1 MDLNFSPEQSA
12 LRDALREFLEKE
24 SPPSVVRA
32 AEPVGFDAA
41 LWRKVVEFGLGS
53 VGVPEKHGG
62 GGGGLI
68 DLAIAAECVG
78 QHLAPVP
85 LIETAVT
92 NRLLAS
98 LAEGGSSDAA
108 SLAPRAIGGELLAT
122 LAIRPAAGG
131 VARSVPAGAVADL
144 VVVLDGEQLFLVN
157 QRYAGQPSPSAVSPN
172 LGAMPLGHCRLDPAA
187 AMLLA
192 SGPEAVSAYEGAVY
206 QWQAL
211 TAAALVGLGFR
222 ALDIGIEYVMQRRAF
237 GILIANFQTIQHRL
251 ADNVTALDGARL
263 LAYEAAW
270 AADVTLPNSET
281 LATMAFLFAYES
293 AYKSASESL
302 HFHGGY
308 GYTLEYDIQ
317 LYFRRAKAWALVAG
331 DPRAHYV
338 TLAHRLFDR
347 EEV

>member
-1 MDLNFSPEQSA
+1 M
-12 LRDALREFLEKE
+12 
-24 SPPSVVRA
+24 RA

-41 LWRKVVEFGLGS
+41 LWRKVVELGLGS
-53 VGVPEKHGG
+53 VAVPEQHGG

-68 DLAIAAECVG
+68 DLAIAAECFG

-85 LIETAVT
+85 LIEAAVT
-92 NRLLAS
+92 NRLLAGMVEGSRSDIGS
-98 LAEGGSSDAA
+98 LAS
-108 SLAPRAIGGELLAT
+108 RAIEGELLAT
-122 LAIRPAAGG
+122 LAIQPAAGG
-131 VARSVPAGAVADL
+131 VARLVPAGAVADL
-144 VVVLDGEQLFLVN
+144 VVALDGDQLLLVN
-157 QRYAGQPSPSAVSPN
+157 QRHSGQASPSPVTPN
-172 LGAMPLGHCRLDPAA
+172 LGAMPLGHCRIDAA
-187 AMLLA
+187 AVTVLA
-192 SGPEAVSAYEGAVY
+192 SGSQAVAAYEGAVH

-270 AADVTLPNSET
+270 AADATLPNSGT
-281 LATMAFLFAYES
+281 LATMAFLFAYET
-293 AYKSASESL
+293 AYKTASESL

-331 DPRAHYV
+331 DPRAQYV
-338 TLAHRLFDR
+338 ALAHRLFDR